1 MAVNVSNIVV
11 GEATLKLG
19 DSANA
24 TSITAM
30 DAFADLGA
38 TQNGVEISWEPDMV
52 DIEIDQY
59 GDAARIV
66 QSKVKVMVKTTMAE
80 ATLNNL
86 AVAWN
91 YDQNTGGSSIAEDNA
106 QDKAAFNVP
115 GTAYTGDI
123 TTFKFG
129 SQSVFPYEKGLVI
142 EGTAPGSA
150 AGAVKKRKFYTKR
163 AISMEASNV
172 TMKRA
177 EASVFAVGFRIL
189 PSTNDTGYEYGK
201 IIDNVH
207 TS

>member
-11 GEATLKLG
+11 GEATIKVG

-24 TSITAM
+24 TTINAM
-30 DAFADLGA
+30 DSFTDLGA

-52 DIEIDQY
+52 DIEIDQF

-86 AVAWN
+86 ALAWN
-91 YDQNTGGSSIAEDNA
+91 YDSVGTTDVVANNDGANTKTFLFGA
-106 QDKAAFNVP
+106 Q
-115 GTAYTGDI
+115 T
-123 TTFKFG
+123 
-129 SQSVFPYEKGLVI
+129 VFPYEKALVI
-142 EGTAPGSA
+142 QGYAPGTT
-150 AGAVKKRKFYTKR
+150 AGATKTRKFYTKR
-163 AISMEASNV
+163 AISMESTTL

-189 PSTNDTGYEYGK
+189 PKVEDTGYEYGK
-201 IIDNVH
+201 IIDQI
-207 TS
+207 